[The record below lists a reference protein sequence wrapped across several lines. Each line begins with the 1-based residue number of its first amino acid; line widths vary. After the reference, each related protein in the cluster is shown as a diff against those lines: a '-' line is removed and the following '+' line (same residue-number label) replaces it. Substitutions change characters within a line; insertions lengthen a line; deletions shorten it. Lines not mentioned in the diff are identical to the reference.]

1 MIGVGVVGYGYW
13 GPNLVRNFDA
23 RANGRVAAVCDSR
36 QEQLDRVKALYPS
49 ARTYLRL
56 EDMLDDD
63 EVQAVA
69 VATPV
74 DTHYPLAMQCLEAD
88 RHVFVEK
95 PLTSSVETAESLVAE
110 ARRRGRTLMVD
121 HTFLYTGA
129 VRKLRELVDAGE
141 IGDIY
146 EYDSVRVNLG
156 LFQRD
161 VNVVW
166 DLAVHDLSIMDYLID
181 ERPVAVSS
189 CGISNIAG
197 QTENTAYMTM
207 FFEGALIAHV
217 HVSWLSPVKVRRTLL
232 SGSKKMAIFDD
243 LEPSEKI
250 KLYDSG
256 VTLAEDA
263 NSRYKM
269 LIDYRTGDM
278 WAPQIAPTEALAL
291 ETEHF
296 LDCVEHGKTPLSD
309 GEAGLRVVRILE
321 AASQS
326 IAARGA
332 PVDIA

>member
-1 MIGVGVVGYGYW
+1 MIGVGVIGYGYW

-23 RANGRVAAVCDSR
+23 QETGYVAAVCDAR
-36 QEQLDRVKALYPS
+36 QEKLDLVKALYPS
-49 ARTYLRL
+49 ARTYLRV
-56 EDMLDDD
+56 EDMLDD
-63 EVQAVA
+63 ERVTAVA

-74 DTHYPLAMQCLEAD
+74 DTRYPLAMQCLAAG
-88 RHVFVEK
+88 RHTFVEK

-110 ARRRGRTLMVD
+110 ARTRDLVLMVD

-129 VRKLRELVDAGE
+129 VRKLRELIDEGE
-141 IGDIY
+141 LGSLY

-156 LFQRD
+156 LFQHD

-166 DLAVHDLSIMDYLID
+166 DLAVHDLAIMDYLLD
-181 ERPVAVSS
+181 ASPVAVSS
-189 CGISNIAG
+189 CGISNIEG

-207 FFEGALIAHV
+207 FFEEALMAHV
-217 HVSWLSPVKVRRTLL
+217 HVSWLSPVKVRRTLV
-232 SGSKKMAIFDD
+232 SGSRKMAIFDD

-250 KLYDSG
+250 KVYDRG
-256 VTLAEDA
+256 VTFGEGSD
-263 NSRYKM
+263 SRYKM

-278 WAPQIAPTEALAL
+278 WAPQIAPTEALRL
-291 ETEHF
+291 ETAHF

-321 AASQS
+321 AASRS
-326 IAARGA
+326 IEARGA